1 MTEQFLNTHQVAR
14 RLGINYRVAQKWMRE
29 GTLPAFKMGKC
40 WRMSEGE
47 LVRWMDNKKKIG
59 KIMFVDVPVLQ
70 YERQ

>member
-14 RLGINYRVAQKWMRE
+14 RLSINYRVAQKWMRE

-47 LVRWMDNKKKIG
+47 LVRWVDNKRTTA
-59 KIMFVDVPVLQ
+59 KIMFTDIPVRQ
-70 YERQ
+70 YERG

>member
-40 WRMSEGE
+40 WRMSKRE
-47 LVRWMDNKKKIG
+47 LVRWTNYKKSLGNKH
-59 KIMFVDVPVLQ
+59 D
-70 YERQ
+70 